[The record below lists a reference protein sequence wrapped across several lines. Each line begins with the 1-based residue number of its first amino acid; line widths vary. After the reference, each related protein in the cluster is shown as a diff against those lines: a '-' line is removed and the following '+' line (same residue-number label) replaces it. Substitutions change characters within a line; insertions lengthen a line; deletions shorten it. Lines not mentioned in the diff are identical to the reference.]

1 MWDGGGG
8 LTYEAVGE
16 ELVNGGESEAC
27 DWSGRVLGT
36 HHFQER
42 PQEHVGLHIRQLCR
56 DRQRERPE
64 RNNEREKIR
73 ITKRG
78 GERKT
83 RGRLNTWGD
92 YRFDNWIEKN
102 VPFIG
107 IAVFYNK
114 SQRIFT

>member
-56 DRQRERPE
+56 DRQRDQREIIRERKNK
-64 RNNEREKIR
+64 NNKKRGREKDER
-73 ITKRG
+73 TLKHVG
-78 GERKT
+78 G
-83 RGRLNTWGD
+83 LS
-92 YRFDNWIEKN
+92 I
-102 VPFIG
+102 
-107 IAVFYNK
+107 
-114 SQRIFT
+114 